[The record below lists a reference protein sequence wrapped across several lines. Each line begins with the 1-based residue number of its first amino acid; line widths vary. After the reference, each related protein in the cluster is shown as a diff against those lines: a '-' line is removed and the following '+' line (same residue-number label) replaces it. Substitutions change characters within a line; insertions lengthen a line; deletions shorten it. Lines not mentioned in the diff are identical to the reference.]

1 MNKINNLVINF
12 YNDKKIDYEKIKFL
26 VDHQFQNNSNSF
38 YIKENIFSYN
48 YLSTE
53 QRKSYYENMLN
64 LMPADAEFMLEINF
78 DSINDYQDMLYR
90 LEKYNKNFVSV
101 IKNSAITNCSRNFSF
116 DNYLEL
122 INYLAEISCNEF
134 LISIDTS
141 DLSILEDDEVID
153 KININENLRGLII
166 NSSYPFDLDI
176 DYFLK
181 IKEKLNPNLEL
192 IGAAD
197 DFYYLNLKNSLI
209 TISKYYNLFPEL
221 FQMIKRE
228 YEKNNISK
236 SKKHQLKLNDFITYI
251 NKINQDKAF
260 KFLLNRR
267 FNGELQ
273 LEFDF
278 EEKAKD
284 ILIEKFEEINDYIVD
299 NK

>member
-64 LMPADAEFMLEINF
+64 LMPADAEFMLELNF

-101 IKNSAITNCSRNFSF
+101 INNSAITNCSRNFSF

-134 LISIDTS
+134 FISIETS
-141 DLSILEDDEVID
+141 DLSIFEDDEVID

-176 DYFLK
+176 DHFLK